1 MQNQNFIAEDQ
12 FTAEDTQLLRE
23 LNVNIGGS
31 YRVANIDFGIDDAW
45 LDEFVEDTLGGS
57 GFDY

>member
-12 FTAEDTQLLRE
+12 FTAEDAQLLRE

>member
-1 MQNQNFIAEDQ
+1 MKFHNNLVEDQ

-31 YRVANIDFGIDDAW
+31 FRVANIDFGIDDAW

-57 GFDY
+57 GFDL